1 MKGEIFEWGGMQ
13 FRVEFESPA
22 WKFARRWQGGR
33 AVGELRVFTNDG
45 FSAAEHAKRVQS
57 GEFKLEFSK

>member
-1 MKGEIFEWGGMQ
+1 MKSEIFEWGGMQ

-22 WKFARRWQGGR
+22 WKFARRVQNGR

-45 FSAAEHAKRVQS
+45 FSAAEHARRVQG
-57 GEFKLEFSK
+57 GEFKLGFSK

>member
-1 MKGEIFEWGGMQ
+1 MKGEIFEWGGMR

-22 WKFARRWQGGR
+22 WKFARRVQNGR
-33 AVGELRVFTNDG
+33 AVGELRVFTNDN
-45 FSAAEHAKRVQS
+45 FSAALHAQRVQS